1 MQTVLKLHHKLMPFI
16 IFPLC
21 LLILV
26 SYGWIGYA
34 TITDRP
40 GANGSWYFYLQLSKT
55 QFIIYNLII
64 CCIAFSFIVA
74 ETKYLWT
81 KQTDRLT
88 RTFWAFLL
96 FIGLLIICEI
106 YLQTRF
112 QTKA

>member
-1 MQTVLKLHHKLMPFI
+1 MQTELKLYHKLLPLI

-21 LLILV
+21 FLILV
-26 SYGWIGYA
+26 SYGWIGYS

-64 CCIAFSFIVA
+64 CCVALAFIVSQ
-74 ETKYLWT
+74 TKYLLT
-81 KQTDRLT
+81 KQSDRLT
-88 RTFWAFLL
+88 RTYWTFLIY
-96 FIGLLIICEI
+96 IGLLIICEI

-112 QTKA
+112 QSKA